1 MQVTLE
7 ILELPGVKR
16 KLEEIGQ
23 NISNTAPLM
32 IEMGN
37 YLAAMTRDSF
47 DEKKD
52 PKGRSWTPLSN
63 ATVQKKLKKGK
74 PNKLLFQE
82 GDLQDRFIYHI
93 EEKGIAIGT
102 NANNDG
108 YSYPAVHQFGTDN
121 AWGRGIK
128 VPARAF
134 MPITLDGRLYDDVE
148 KELEEIVID
157 FIESGIN

>member
-1 MQVTLE
+1 MQVTLQ
-7 ILELPGVKR
+7 ITDLPNVKR

-23 NISNTAPLM
+23 HISNTAPLM
-32 IEMGN
+32 LEMGD
-37 YLAAMTRDSF
+37 YLATMTRDSF

-52 PKGRSWTPLSN
+52 PNGRSWTPLSN

-82 GDLQDRFIYHI
+82 GELQDRFIYHI
-93 EEKGIAIGT
+93 EENGIAIGT

-108 YSYPAVHQFGTDN
+108 FLYPAVHQFGTDN

-128 VPARAF
+128 VEARAF
-134 MPITLDGRLYDDVE
+134 MPITLDGKLYDDVE
-148 KELEEIVID
+148 KELEEIVIN
-157 FIESGIN
+157 FVESGIN